1 MTLGTFLTALC
12 LRLPTGEMGIMLDV
26 IIQSLSHVQLFVT
39 AWTAAIQAPPSFTIS
54 QSLFQFMPIELM
66 MLSNCLIPCL
76 LLLLCLQSFPA
87 SGSFPMSQLF
97 ASCGQSIGASAS
109 TSVLPMNTQ
118 DWFPLGWT
126 GMLQARG
133 RVKELWTLGRLIP
146 DLASRILFQTS
157 VVKNLPANAGDM
169 GLILGREDST
179 CCGATKRIR
188 SSYWAC
194 TP

>member
-1 MTLGTFLTALC
+1 MFPVYPFSQTCFLVPFIYRRFYISLHKQPQRLYMDRNPHVQARFSTLRKQGCRAGAKVPYLPLACMTLGTFLTALC

-109 TSVLPMNTQ
+109 ASVL
-118 DWFPLGWT
+118 
-126 GMLQARG
+126 
-133 RVKELWTLGRLIP
+133 V
-146 DLASRILFQTS
+146 
-157 VVKNLPANAGDM
+157 LPINIQG
-169 GLILGREDST
+169 
-179 CCGATKRIR
+179 
-188 SSYWAC
+188 
-194 TP
+194 

>member
-109 TSVLPMNTQ
+109 TSILPANIQ
-118 DWFPLGWT
+118 GWFPLGLT
-126 GMLQARG
+126 
-133 RVKELWTLGRLIP
+133 
-146 DLASRILFQTS
+146 
-157 VVKNLPANAGDM
+157 
-169 GLILGREDST
+169 GLISLLSKGLSRVNSIT
-179 CCGATKRIR
+179 VWGCQFFGAQP
-188 SSYWAC
+188 SSWSNTHIC
-194 TP
+194 MWLLTSRCSSWF

>member
-109 TSVLPMNTQ
+109 TSILPANIQ
-118 DWFPLGWT
+118 GWFPLGLT
-126 GMLQARG
+126 
-133 RVKELWTLGRLIP
+133 
-146 DLASRILFQTS
+146 
-157 VVKNLPANAGDM
+157 
-169 GLILGREDST
+169 GLISLLSKGLSRVNSIT
-179 CCGATKRIR
+179 VWGCQFFGAQPSLWLTSHIHTWLLKE
-188 SSYWAC
+188 
-194 TP
+194 P

>member
-12 LRLPTGEMGIMLDV
+12 LRLPTGEMGIILDV

-109 TSVLPMNTQ
+109 TSILPANIQ
-118 DWFPLGWT
+118 GWFPLGLT
-126 GMLQARG
+126 
-133 RVKELWTLGRLIP
+133 
-146 DLASRILFQTS
+146 
-157 VVKNLPANAGDM
+157 
-169 GLILGREDST
+169 GLISLLSKGLSRVNSITVWGCQFFGSQPSLWLTSHIHTWLLKE
-179 CCGATKRIR
+179 
-188 SSYWAC
+188 
-194 TP
+194 P

>member
-39 AWTAAIQAPPSFTIS
+39 AWTAAIQAPPSFTVS

-109 TSVLPMNTQ
+109 TSILPANIQ
-118 DWFPLGWT
+118 GWFPLGLT
-126 GMLQARG
+126 
-133 RVKELWTLGRLIP
+133 
-146 DLASRILFQTS
+146 
-157 VVKNLPANAGDM
+157 
-169 GLILGREDST
+169 GLISLLSKGLSRVNSIT
-179 CCGATKRIR
+179 VWGCQFFGAQPSLWLTSHIHTWLLKE
-188 SSYWAC
+188 
-194 TP
+194 P